1 LSDDGRLA
9 LVNVSSQEL
18 HLWDL
23 DAKKL
28 VNKYQGQKQVDNVIR
43 STFGGFNQA
52 FVLSGSEGNISMWI
66 DQMRRRY

>member
-52 FVLSGSEGNISMWI
+52 FVLSGSEGSISMWI